1 MAEMEAFQLEER
13 RAAEE
18 AEEAICRAMT
28 EEGETWLKGLVSSG
42 VGKF

>member
-13 RAAEE
+13 RA